1 MKDFFNIVRAI
12 LDDSI
17 LKVFSKGLL

>member
-1 MKDFFNIVRAI
+1 MKGFFNIVRAI
-12 LDDSI
+12 LGACI